1 MSQRSNNGTRTASTQ
16 VQAPAIAREAAVTTY
31 WPPSPPPERLSPASE
46 VTVLEPSRLL
56 SAKFAHTTI
65 GQESLSYR
73 IDSDDTA
80 VGDARHLVTA
90 WLKARSMPALQVADA
105 ALATTELVTNALVHG
120 RPPIELRLRQESTD
134 VLIEVRDRATYQPR
148 KLRPDQTDQT
158 HEHGRGLQIV
168 AALASRWGTRPTEHG
183 KAVWCALSTQG

>member
-16 VQAPAIAREAAVTTY
+16 VQAPAIPREAAVTTY

-56 SAKFAHTTI
+56 SAKFAYTTI
-65 GQESLSYR
+65 GEECLSYR

-90 WLKARSMPALQVADA
+90 WLEARSMPALLVADA

-120 RPPIELRLRQESTD
+120 CPPIELRLRLESTD

-148 KLRPDQTDQT
+148 KLRPDQTD
-158 HEHGRGLQIV
+158 EHGRGLQIV

-183 KAVWCALSTQG
+183 KAVWCVLSTQG